1 MIRVGKI
8 RFVKRNFR
16 QLVLSGVAAACLL
29 FLFVKA
35 QSVDSDMHNLL
46 AGELRELQT
55 RDTELGEAV
64 LQHHYQLFHNYD
76 AVAAIMQRMRTLG
89 AKLPQYQESGAL
101 PDTPEVMRELSA
113 LQQQIDQKAAAL
125 EEFKS
130 NNAVTKTALIY
141 LPRMVNVV
149 LAQLPKTD
157 TLRRDRFE
165 FLLRDAL
172 LMTVNQNNHAH
183 QILKQDIAMID
194 QIIPGLPSL
203 VKASAELASRHAK
216 SILENENGMPDLLMQ
231 LSSHGKNHVGTGL
244 EQLYLDYY
252 HAQQRT
258 ATGYRLLLLLAA
270 MLMLGYAIYAYYR
283 MRERGQQLRI
293 AATAFETQEGILITG
308 LDHRIIRINRAFSYL
323 TGYAAEEV
331 IGQTPELLKSG
342 RHDAEFY
349 PGMWAAIARDKY
361 WQGEVWSRHKD
372 GRIYPIWLTTT
383 AVTEADG
390 QMTHYVSVFTDIT
403 LRKEA
408 EEQIHQLAFY
418 DSLTDLPNRRLLM
431 NRLNHAMTSGARS
444 GEHGVILFIDL
455 DNFKTLNDTKGHD
468 VGDMLLI
475 EAARRLQ
482 ACVRGGDT
490 VARLGGDEFV
500 VMLGS
505 LSAEADQAAA
515 QAKAAG
521 ENIRESLSQPY
532 FLQDIEYHSSCSI
545 GISLFRAHDVS
556 VDDLLRRADTAMYEA
571 KTGGRNALRFFDP
584 SMQAALENR
593 SMLEADLRHALF
605 QQQFV
610 LFYQIHVNAASQP
623 IGAEALLR
631 WMHPI
636 KGLVLPDD
644 FIPLAEETGLILPI
658 GLWVL
663 ETACAQIKAWA
674 ANSLA
679 CELQLAVNVSA
690 RQFHQPDFVEQVR
703 EALKK
708 TGADP
713 TRLKLELTESVV
725 LGNIDDT
732 VAKMHE
738 LKGIGVRFS
747 MDDFGTG
754 YSSLSYLTQL
764 PLDQLKIDRSFVGNI
779 GTKLTDAVI
788 VQTIIGM
795 GHSLGMEVIA
805 EGVETDAQR
814 AFLEHAGCIAYQGF
828 LFSKPVPLE
837 EFENVLLIGGFAQAG
852 IGSQP

>member
-64 LQHHYQLFHNYD
+64 LQHHCQLFHNYD

-113 LQQQIDQKAAAL
+113 FQQQIDQKAAAL

-183 QILKQDIAMID
+183 QILKQDIAID

-331 IGQTPELLKSG
+331 IGLTPELLKSG

-515 QAKAAG
+515 QAKGAG
-521 ENIRESLSQPY
+521 ENIGYPD
-532 FLQDIEYHSSCSI
+532 FP
-545 GISLFRAHDVS
+545 V
-556 VDDLLRRADTAMYEA
+556 
-571 KTGGRNALRFFDP
+571 GGR
-584 SMQAALENR
+584 
-593 SMLEADLRHALF
+593 
-605 QQQFV
+605 
-610 LFYQIHVNAASQP
+610 
-623 IGAEALLR
+623 
-631 WMHPI
+631 
-636 KGLVLPDD
+636 
-644 FIPLAEETGLILPI
+644 
-658 GLWVL
+658 
-663 ETACAQIKAWA
+663 
-674 ANSLA
+674 
-679 CELQLAVNVSA
+679 
-690 RQFHQPDFVEQVR
+690 
-703 EALKK
+703 
-708 TGADP
+708 
-713 TRLKLELTESVV
+713 
-725 LGNIDDT
+725 
-732 VAKMHE
+732 
-738 LKGIGVRFS
+738 
-747 MDDFGTG
+747 
-754 YSSLSYLTQL
+754 
-764 PLDQLKIDRSFVGNI
+764 
-779 GTKLTDAVI
+779 
-788 VQTIIGM
+788 
-795 GHSLGMEVIA
+795 
-805 EGVETDAQR
+805 
-814 AFLEHAGCIAYQGF
+814 
-828 LFSKPVPLE
+828 
-837 EFENVLLIGGFAQAG
+837 
-852 IGSQP
+852 